1 MKSKPNLNKSVIAAA
16 LAVAFAAPAF
26 AQQAEAPKMQRVE
39 ITGSSIKR
47 VNNENPGALQTLSRA
62 DIERTGATTALD
74 VLRSASVVD
83 TSLNSANASSGSF
96 SPGSSA
102 VQLRNLGKVAT
113 LVLVNGRRIAPYGLS
128 DGGQDNFTNL
138 DAIASESIERIEIL
152 KDGASAIY
160 GSDAI
165 AGVVNIILRKDYVG
179 AKIKGNYTYAP
190 EFKDQRNR
198 NLAAIFGFGDV
209 DTDGFNTYLSVEGYK
224 SDGWSKDN
232 LRGHVPAWHGQSVG
246 GTAWD
251 AKSTYSPT
259 GNYNVGKDFYDAKK
273 NLVAAPG
280 CAPENIEA
288 GACKWDLLP
297 YDGQNTNNRRWA
309 LVSNTHFRIGSNIDA
324 NLEISSAGAKTDYI
338 VAPFSTPSPTST
350 SVWYDAMDGKVVGPF
365 NYPYLPVGHAN
376 NPYSFPVEYRA
387 RLLDT
392 GNGFNFNRTNSEQAR
407 YMLSLNGTV
416 GKYDWKSAFGVMT
429 SEATKET
436 RNASAKGYTDAIVNG
451 TYKFGQQNDPALL
464 NTMFPVRS
472 TAGRSKTTFID
483 GTITGEAMQLPAGPL
498 SFAVGADI
506 RRQHYEM
513 ASSDNVL
520 RGELVSVFGLQ
531 VNDTANQYAVFGEA
545 VIPVVKSLEMTAAL
559 RADKTD
565 KFSAHL
571 SPKLG
576 LKFTPTESLLFRAT
590 ASGGFR
596 APNIN
601 ETGNGLGRGSV
612 STSVVDP
619 KRCPTAAALNKL
631 VQSAAGAT
639 AADKLRAKQLSD
651 LDCKGGLSSF
661 VASNPDLKPETSQ
674 TFTVGV
680 VWEPIKNTSF
690 SLDYYNIKRKDEI
703 APRTAAD
710 ILAAEDSLAPGQLVR
725 VDSTPQDNEFYG
737 IVNKYAPS
745 NTNKF
750 STGSLGLAY
759 RPYVNSGK
767 TKVDGFDFDAS
778 TRFKLQGIGE
788 MRIKLEGEYKLNY
801 QIWNVGLNRYQPN
814 QFGTWD
820 YGAGRWNVKLR
831 PSLKVGAWDHGVT
844 MSYASHYSNNSFDNP
859 TYCETQKVDASN
871 LAACGTVKPP
881 VITDYNLRYTGI
893 KHLTLA
899 MYVNNVFD
907 REQAVRWRDGWSF
920 TTTGF
925 RTVGMSAAY
934 EF

>member
-1 MKSKPNLNKSVIAAA
+1 MKSKQCLNKKVIAAA
-16 LAVAFAAPAF
+16 VAVAFTTPAF
-26 AQQAEAPKMQRVE
+26 AQEAPKMQRVE

-47 VNNENPGALQTLSRA
+47 VNNESAGSLQVLGRS

-74 VLRSASVVD
+74 VLRSASVID
-83 TSLNSANASSGSF
+83 TSLNSATTSSGSF
-96 SPGSSA
+96 APGSSA

-113 LVLVNGRRIAPYGLS
+113 LILVNGRRIAPYGLS

-138 DAIASESIERIEIL
+138 DAIASEAIERIEIL

-165 AGVVNIILRKDYVG
+165 AGVVNIILRKDYTG
-179 AKIKGNYTYAP
+179 ARIKTNYTQAP
-190 EFKDQRNR
+190 KFKDQRTR
-198 NLAAIFGFGDV
+198 NVNAIFGFGDV

-224 SDGWSKDN
+224 ADGWTKGD
-232 LRGHVPAWHGQSVG
+232 LRRHVPDWHGKSVG
-246 GTAWD
+246 GAAWD

-259 GNYNVGKDFYDAKK
+259 GNYYVGKDFYDTKK
-273 NLVAAPG
+273 ELVAAPG
-280 CAPENIEA
+280 CPANMIEA
-288 GACKWDLLP
+288 GACKFDVLP
-297 YDGQNTNNRRWA
+297 YDGQNTTNERWA
-309 LVSNTHFRIGSNIDA
+309 LLSNTHFRIGNDIDA
-324 NLEISSAGAKTDYI
+324 NFEISSAGAKTDYA
-338 VAPFSTPSPTST
+338 VAPFNVSSPASPNT
-350 SVWYDAMDGKVVGPF
+350 WYNAVDGKVVGPF
-365 NYPYLPVGHAN
+365 YYPYLPVGHAM
-376 NPYSFPVEYRA
+376 NPYNFPVEFRA
-387 RLLDT
+387 RLMDT
-392 GNGFNFNRTNSEQAR
+392 GNGFNFNRTNSEQSR
-407 YMLSLNGTV
+407 FMLTLNGSL
-416 GKYDWKSAFGVMT
+416 GKYDWKAAAGHMI

-472 TAGRSKTTFID
+472 TMGRSKTTFID

-520 RGELVSVFGLQ
+520 RGELVGVGGLQ
-531 VNDTANQYAVFGEA
+531 VNDTVNQYAVFGE
-545 VIPVVKSLEMTAAL
+545 VVVPVVKRVELTAAV

-565 KFSAHL
+565 NFDAHL

-576 LKFTPTESLLFRAT
+576 LKFTPTDSLLFRAT

-596 APNIN
+596 APNIV
-601 ETGNGLGRGSV
+601 ESGNGLGRGSF
-612 STSVVDP
+612 SSNTVDP
-619 KRCPTAAALNKL
+619 KRCPTAAALNKI

-651 LDCKGGLSSF
+651 YDCKGSLPTF
-661 VASNPDLKPETSQ
+661 VSSNPDLKPETSK

-703 APRTAAD
+703 GARSAAD
-710 ILAAEDSLAPGQLVR
+710 ILAAEDSLPAGALLR
-725 VDSTPQDNEFYG
+725 VDSSAQDAEFLS
-737 IVNKYAPS
+737 IVSKYAPG
-745 NTNKF
+745 NTQKF
-750 STGSLGLAY
+750 SVGSLGLAY

-767 TKVDGFDFDAS
+767 TKVDGFDFDAT
-778 TRFKLQGIGE
+778 TRIKLNGIGDL
-788 MRIKLEGEYKLNY
+788 RIKLEGEYKLNY
-801 QIWNVGLNRYQPN
+801 QVWNVGLNGYQPN

-844 MSYASHYSNNSFDNP
+844 VAYRSHYTNNSFDAPN
-859 TYCETQKVDASN
+859 YCATQKVDAAN
-871 LAACGTVKPP
+871 LEACSVVKPP
-881 VITDYNLRYTGI
+881 VITDYNLRYTGV
-893 KHLTLA
+893 KNLTLA
-899 MYVNNVFD
+899 LYVNNVFD
-907 REQAVRWRDGWSF
+907 REQAVKWRDGWSF
-920 TTTGF
+920 ATTGF
-925 RTVGMSAAY
+925 RTVGVSAAY
-934 EF
+934 DF